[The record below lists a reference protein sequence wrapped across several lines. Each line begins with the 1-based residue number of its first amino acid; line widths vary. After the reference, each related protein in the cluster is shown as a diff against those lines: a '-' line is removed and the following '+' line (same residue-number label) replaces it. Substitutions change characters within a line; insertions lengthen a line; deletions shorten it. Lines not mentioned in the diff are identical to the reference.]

1 MTPTPSTAAIVA
13 TSLFGQLIDALG
25 RLMAFFYSL
34 IPNYGVA
41 IILLTIAVRLL
52 LFPLTAKQ
60 VRSMKRMSQLQPEIK
75 RLQAKYRDDRQ
86 KMNEELLK
94 FYKENQI
101 NPAAGCLPL
110 LLQMPVFFALF
121 RVLRHPLDHIPVS
134 SDLFGA
140 FCGTLD
146 KAACK
151 ATAGFPKGL
160 KFMWMD
166 LSVQAR
172 EGPPKVAGGHGFTS
186 FGQAL
191 PYFVLIVLVVLTG
204 MYQGKMMQAR
214 QPQDNPSPQAAQM
227 QMVARIL
234 PIFMGFI
241 SIGLPAGIVL
251 YFLVGNLWQIGQQAI
266 IANRDVKLPAIKFV
280 DRDDDVVVEVE
291 DGASSAG
298 AKATLVAD
306 DGADGDG
313 TTAAPAKP
321 TPASQR
327 PGAARK
333 PAAGGGGGPRP
344 ARTNPSP
351 PKPQPAKAQPAK
363 AQRAKAQP
371 APAAADEVDDGD
383 EAMTDAATATAAPR
397 PMFPWRKAPAAEPSG
412 AANGGGA
419 PSRLFGGR
427 GAPKEAPP
435 AKGAATRGA
444 GKGGTT
450 AKGGT
455 PAKGAASGSTGA
467 NRSGTPASGR
477 VTPKGGAANRSKK
490 RR

>member
-1 MTPTPSTAAIVA
+1 M
-13 TSLFGQLIDALG
+13 
-25 RLMAFFYSL
+25 
-34 IPNYGVA
+34 
-41 IILLTIAVRLL
+41 
-52 LFPLTAKQ
+52 
-60 VRSMKRMSQLQPEIK
+60 
-75 RLQAKYRDDRQ
+75 
-86 KMNEELLK
+86 
-94 FYKENQI
+94 
-101 NPAAGCLPL
+101 
-110 LLQMPVFFALF
+110 
-121 RVLRHPLDHIPVS
+121 S

-140 FCGTLD
+140 FCGSLD

-234 PIFMGFI
+234 PVFMGFI

-266 IANRDVKLPAIKFV
+266 IANRDVTLPAVKFV

-291 DGASSAG
+291 DSAAAAGTGAR
-298 AKATLVAD
+298 ATLVAD
-306 DGADGDG
+306 DGSDGAA
-313 TTAAPAKP
+313 TPAPAPAKP
-321 TPASQR
+321 KPANQR
-327 PGAARK
+327 PGAGRK
-333 PAAGGGGGPRP
+333 PAGGANPARP
-344 ARTNPSP
+344 ARPNPATTKAP
-351 PKPQPAKAQPAK
+351 PAKVAAEDAQ
-363 AQRAKAQP
+363 
-371 APAAADEVDDGD
+371 D
-383 EAMTDAATATAAPR
+383 AMTDDAAAAAGPAAAPR
-397 PMFPWRKAPAAEPSG
+397 PMFPWRKAPAAEPSA
-412 AANGGGA
+412 AANGGPTPG
-419 PSRLFGGR
+419 RLFGGR
-427 GAPKEAPP
+427 GGAAKEAPP
-435 AKGAATRGA
+435 AKGAPAKGAT
-444 GKGGTT
+444 GKGAT
-450 AKGGT
+450 AGKGGT
-455 PAKGAASGSTGA
+455 PAKGAPSGSSGA
-467 NRSGTPASGR
+467 NRSGNPASGR